1 MEALK
6 KSIAERGAAT
16 AAPTL
21 VEAGGKKG
29 PKTAAVTEAKP
40 ARRRKTG

>member
-6 KSIAERGAAT
+6 KSIAERGAPASAPALFEANEKKEPRSAP
-16 AAPTL
+16 AAE
-21 VEAGGKKG
+21 V
-29 PKTAAVTEAKP
+29 KT